1 MVERRRL
8 VVVGRLPDDKAT
20 SVLSSSSSFH
30 ARIPGGHHGQSWN
43 CQHHVL
49 VVKFSGLKRKGCT
62 TFNYSPTQVL
72 WLLGVTSLFN
82 LCDH

>member
-43 CQHHVL
+43 WQHHVL
-49 VVKFSGLKRKGCT
+49 VVKFSGLKRKGLHN
-62 TFNYSPTQVL
+62 FK
-72 WLLGVTSLFN
+72 LLSNSSALATRCDKSL
-82 LCDH
+82 

>member
-43 CQHHVL
+43 FQHHVL
-49 VVKFSGLKRKGCT
+49 VVEFSGLKRKGCT
-62 TFNYSPTQVL
+62 TFNYSPSQVL
-72 WLLGVTSLFN
+72 WLSTR
-82 LCDH
+82 CDMFL

>member
-20 SVLSSSSSFH
+20 SVGTSSSSFH
-30 ARIPGGHHGQSWN
+30 ARIPGGHHGQSLN
-43 CQHHVL
+43 CQHHVP
-49 VVKFSGLKRKGCT
+49 VGKFSGLKRKGCT

-72 WLLGVTSLFN
+72 LLTTR
-82 LCDH
+82 CDMFL